1 MHSHTKF
8 GNKRFI
14 SSRQTLI
21 ETANLCC
28 DLDPEHSNQIL
39 DKTFWLMMIN
49 HQLSLVARESLVQ
62 KLTAVSVTTTQKIAT
77 EWFCTTPAH
86 DDTPQYQVWFQKVE
100 TFRRYRPSKTRTQ

>member
-21 ETANLCC
+21 ETAANLCC
-28 DLDPEHSNQIL
+28 GLDPEHSNQIL
-39 DKTFWLMMIN
+39 DKTLWLMMIN
-49 HQLSLVARESLVQ
+49 HLLSLVAREPLVQ

-77 EWFCTTPAH
+77 EWFCTTLAH
-86 DDTPQYQVWFQKVE
+86 D
-100 TFRRYRPSKTRTQ
+100 